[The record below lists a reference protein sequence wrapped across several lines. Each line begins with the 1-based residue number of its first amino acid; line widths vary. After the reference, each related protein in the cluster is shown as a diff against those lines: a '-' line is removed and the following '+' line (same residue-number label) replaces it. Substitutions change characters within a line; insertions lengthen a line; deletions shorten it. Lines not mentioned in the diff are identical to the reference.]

1 MRIRVRHAYDFGPAR
16 SVVGGDLVEPRAW
29 DAARSLPGPFALP
42 LDRAAW
48 ECAAALPDLE
58 ARARDIA
65 AIARSLHVKRLCSHG
80 VGTALLEL
88 NLARQL
94 PDVRLVCTDYAPHT
108 VERLSAMFAESD
120 VVLRDLTDDE
130 QPEADLHLMH
140 RIDAELGDDEWHDV
154 FARLPKPI
162 VFVPNVVLDL
172 AGAAREVARRVV
184 RRGRLTDAG
193 WFRNEAALR
202 SLWSATHTDERRPIG
217 DARAYLLEP
226 RRP

>member
-1 MRIRVRHAYDFGPAR
+1 MRIRVRHAYDFGSAR
-16 SVVGGDLVEPRAW
+16 SVVGDDLVQAHAW
-29 DAARSLPGPFALP
+29 DAARALPGPFALP
-42 LDRAAW
+42 HDRAAW
-48 ECAAALPDLE
+48 ERAAARPDLE

-65 AIARSLHVKRLCSHG
+65 AIARSRRAGRLCSHG

-88 NLARQL
+88 NLAREL
-94 PDVRLVCTDYAPHT
+94 PDVRLVCTDYAPQT
-108 VERLSAMFAESD
+108 VERLSAMFTEAN
-120 VVLRDLTDDE
+120 VVLRDLTDDD

-140 RIDAELGDDEWHDV
+140 RLDAELGDDEWHHV
-154 FARLPKPI
+154 FAHLQKPI

-184 RRGRLTDAG
+184 RRGRLTNAG

-202 SLWSATHTDERRPIG
+202 SLWSASHTDERRSVG
-217 DARAYLLEP
+217 GATAYLLEP